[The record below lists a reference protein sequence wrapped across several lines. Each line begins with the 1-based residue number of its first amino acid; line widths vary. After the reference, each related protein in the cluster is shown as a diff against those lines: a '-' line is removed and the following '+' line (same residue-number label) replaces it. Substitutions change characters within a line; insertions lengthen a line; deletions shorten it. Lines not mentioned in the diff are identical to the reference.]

1 LGVIESRPLLVG
13 IDARE
18 LQGKPTGAGRYLR
31 NLLRIWTRD
40 TSDRFVAYFS
50 GPDPVDPALDP
61 LRVRRR
67 PLGPLTSAGD
77 VDWQERLLPPAAE
90 HDGLDVFFSP
100 AYTCPLRLRI
110 PRVTAVHDLSYFS
123 YPQDFSFLHAWK
135 RRFLVARSLHASRR
149 ILACSAFTRREL
161 ASRFPALADRV
172 VHVPLGPDD
181 DLPAPPSR
189 DEARQRLGVTGPFV
203 LTVGSLFNRRCLPE
217 LLRAV
222 SLLRSHEHGHEGLK
236 GIVLDVVG
244 DNRTHPRLD
253 LAGLVL
259 RLGLGAHVRL
269 SGFVDEAGLADRYAA
284 ADAAVFLSEYEGFG
298 LPALEAASRG
308 VPLVVSDRP
317 SLSELFGEAALVV
330 DPRNE
335 GQIAEALR
343 RILGDPML
351 RNRLVDHG
359 WALASRHSWTRTA
372 ALTRLAF
379 VAAARARS

>member
-1 LGVIESRPLLVG
+1 VG

-18 LQGKPTGAGRYLR
+18 LQGKATGTGRYLR
-31 NLLRIWTRD
+31 NLLRVWTRD
-40 TSDRFVAYFS
+40 TQDRFVAYFS

-67 PLGPLTSAGD
+67 SLGPQTSGD
-77 VDWQERLLPPAAE
+77 LYWQESLLPRAVE
-90 HDGLDVFFSP
+90 SDGLDVFFSP

-135 RRFLVARSLHASRR
+135 RRFLVARSLQASRR
-149 ILACSAFTRREL
+149 ILACSAFTRREVT
-161 ASRFPALADRV
+161 SRFPALADRV
-172 VHVPLGPDD
+172 VHVPLGRDD

-189 DEARQRLGVTGPFV
+189 EEARRRLDVTGPFV
-203 LTVGSLFNRRCLPE
+203 LTVGSLFNRRCIPE

-222 SLLRSHEHGHEGLK
+222 SLLRSHEHEHGHGGLS
-236 GIVLDVVG
+236 GFVLDVVG
-244 DNRTHPRLD
+244 DNRTQPRLD
-253 LAGLVL
+253 VAGLVL

-317 SLSELFGEAALVV
+317 SLSEVFGAAALVV

-335 GQIAEALR
+335 GEIARALGR
-343 RILGDPML
+343 VLGEPML
-351 RNRLVDHG
+351 RKLLVHQG
-359 WALASRHSWTRTA
+359 RALASRHSWTRTA
-372 ALTRLAF
+372 ALTRLSF
-379 VAAARARS
+379 VEAAAGS

>member
-1 LGVIESRPLLVG
+1 MVG

-31 NLLRIWTRD
+31 NLLRVWARD
-40 TSDRFVAYFS
+40 TPDRFVAYFS

-77 VDWQERLLPPAAE
+77 VHWQERLLPPAAE

-100 AYTCPLRLRI
+100 AYTCPLSLRI

-123 YPQDFSFLHAWK
+123 YPQDFSFLHALK
-135 RRFLVARSLHASRR
+135 RRLLVARSLHASRR
-149 ILACSAFTRREL
+149 VLACSAFTRREL
-161 ASRFPALADRV
+161 TSRFPALADRV

-189 DEARQRLGVTGPFV
+189 DEARRRLAVTGPFV
-203 LTVGSLFNRRCLPE
+203 LTVGSVFNRRCLPE

-222 SLLRSHEHGHEGLK
+222 SLLRSRERGHEHGHGHGGLT

-244 DNRTHPRLD
+244 DNRTHPRID
-253 LAGLVL
+253 LAGLVV

-308 VPLVVSDRP
+308 VPLIVSDRP
-317 SLSELFGEAALVV
+317 SLNEVFGEAALVV

-335 GQIAEALR
+335 GQIAEALGR
-343 RILGDPML
+343 VLGEPML
-351 RNRLVDHG
+351 RSQLIDQG

-372 ALTRLAF
+372 ALTRRALL
-379 VAAARARS
+379 AAARS

>member
-1 LGVIESRPLLVG
+1 MAVSETAPERALLVG

-18 LQGKPTGAGRYLR
+18 LQGKTTGTGRYLR
-31 NLLRIWTRD
+31 NLLRVWTRD
-40 TSDRFVAYFS
+40 TPDRFVAYFS

-67 PLGPLTSAGD
+67 SLGPLTAGD
-77 VDWQERLLPPAAE
+77 LYWQERLLPRAVE
-90 HDGLDVFFSP
+90 SDGLDVFFSP

-135 RRFLVARSLHASRR
+135 RRFLVARSLQASRR
-149 ILACSAFTRREL
+149 ILACSDFTRREV

-172 VHVPLGPDD
+172 AHVPLGRDD
-181 DLPAPPSR
+181 DLQAPPSR
-189 DEARQRLGVTGPFV
+189 EEARRRLDVTGPLV

-222 SLLRSHEHGHEGLK
+222 SLLRSHNGLSR
-236 GIVLDVVG
+236 IVLDVVG
-244 DNRTHPRLD
+244 DNRTNPWLD
-253 LAGLVL
+253 VAGLVL

-308 VPLVVSDRP
+308 VPLVVSNRP
-317 SLSELFGEAALVV
+317 SLSEVFGAAALVV

-335 GQIAEALR
+335 REIAGALGR
-343 RILGDPML
+343 VLGEPTL
-351 RNRLVDHG
+351 RKLLVHQG
-359 WALASRHSWTRTA
+359 RALASRHSWTRTA
-372 ALTRLAF
+372 ALTRDAL
-379 VAAARARS
+379 VAAAWS